1 VVVVVGSEVAMV
13 TARNGPEP
21 ENNLDSALSPRI
33 GIINVFTIYLKAQL
47 AQRLIVCHV
56 TR

>member
-1 VVVVVGSEVAMV
+1 VVVVGSEVAMV
-13 TARNGPEP
+13 TVRNGPEP